1 MQRQL
6 TSRKKKSSHVWAFIS
21 TSACTKLGKSWEQKS
36 KPGSCCFIQELMYYV
51 KVLRYIVSRPASSW
65 QNFLYRKS
73 QLSQNRKGLIVL
85 HLSIVYG
92 QMAVEKMQG
101 ISRLEQFVEA
111 LSEEER
117 AKELKQEKK
126 RQKRK
131 NRRKNKCGL
140 DSSEQE
146 ALDKEKILDEVIL
159 PWSSAP
165 PPLPFVSLRCFTW
178 LVLSAAG
185 FYWIC
190 GL

>member
-1 MQRQL
+1 M
-6 TSRKKKSSHVWAFIS
+6 
-21 TSACTKLGKSWEQKS
+21 
-36 KPGSCCFIQELMYYV
+36 
-51 KVLRYIVSRPASSW
+51 
-65 QNFLYRKS
+65 
-73 QLSQNRKGLIVL
+73 L
-85 HLSIVYG
+85 HLSIVCG

-159 PWSSAP
+159 P
-165 PPLPFVSLRCFTW
+165 
-178 LVLSAAG
+178 
-185 FYWIC
+185 
-190 GL
+190 